1 MTRIEVI
8 ILLATCMPLANRLA
22 ALGVV
27 IPLMEADTAALSG
40 LQAAGMKLDLETD
53 PWLQSYSYK
62 RLDDDGEI
70 IFSML

>member
-8 ILLATCMPLANRLA
+8 ILLATCVPLANRLA

-27 IPLMEADTAALSG
+27 IPLMEADTAALAG

-70 IFSML
+70 IFSLL

>member
-1 MTRIEVI
+1 VTRIEVI
-8 ILLATCMPLANRLA
+8 ILLATCVPLANRLA

-27 IPLMEADTAALSG
+27 IPLMEADTAALAG

-70 IFSML
+70 IFSLL

>member
-1 MTRIEVI
+1 V
-8 ILLATCMPLANRLA
+8 PLANRLA

-27 IPLMEADTAALSG
+27 IPLMEADTAALAG

>member
-1 MTRIEVI
+1 VTRIEVI